1 MAHRII
7 TQMAFTGAR
16 VLGRAFTEAYKQAS
30 ASQVHSFA
38 LYALEKTIPLTLNTR
53 NTHKQA
59 RPAQTP
65 YHQQA

>member
-30 ASQVHSFA
+30 ASQVHPITFLA
-38 LYALEKTIPLTLNTR
+38 VQRHLI
-53 NTHKQA
+53 
-59 RPAQTP
+59 
-65 YHQQA
+65 